1 MSSVNCSSSSSA
13 ATLTD
18 LRIAPVLTLWVVG
31 TLGVTF
37 PILAYSSRVTHIP
50 RNIFEYV
57 FSARCH
63 FASYKLAQDCQIFW
77 LWCHNLH
84 SVYPPP
90 RARYQQALFIVSW
103 SRMEELCA
111 HSTHLSCFGNS
122 DYDLFPRCSL
132 ILWRLLFWDPSPFA
146 FLGSLPSALAK
157 PSLRGLASITVC

>member
-63 FASYKLAQDCQIFW
+63 FVSYK
-77 LWCHNLH
+77 
-84 SVYPPP
+84 
-90 RARYQQALFIVSW
+90 
-103 SRMEELCA
+103 
-111 HSTHLSCFGNS
+111 
-122 DYDLFPRCSL
+122 
-132 ILWRLLFWDPSPFA
+132 
-146 FLGSLPSALAK
+146 
-157 PSLRGLASITVC
+157 